1 MGLDRPIDIT
11 TEQRKTLLTLLE
23 RHLPDTTAW
32 VYGSRVKWTARPE
45 SDLDMVVFTTAAQE
59 RRVSDLKDAFEESS
73 LPFRVDLFVW
83 DEIPKQFHERIEAE
97 HVVLVDNETV
107 RENFD
112 WRQTTLGKL
121 LKFSNGKTSPERSN
135 NFSCPVYGSN
145 GIIGF
150 TDKTNSPPMTT
161 VIGRVGSYCGS
172 LYYSEDVCWVTDNAI
187 KANAIDENDSKFL
200 FYLLQTLRLNDWRS
214 GSGQPL
220 LNQTILSSIPV
231 TVPSPS
237 EQSAIAHILGTLD
250 DKIELNRRMNETLE
264 AMARALFKSWFVD
277 FDPVR
282 AKMEGRDTGLP
293 QRIADLFPDRLVESE
308 LGEIPEGWEIST
320 IGEEVTVVGGST
332 PSTKD
337 RGLWDGE
344 INWATPKDLSTL
356 SAPVLLETARLIS
369 DAGLSK
375 ISSGLL
381 PQGVVLLSSR
391 APIGYLAIAEIPV
404 AVNQGFIAMKCESR
418 LSNMFVWLWTQAN
431 MDIILQNSNGS
442 TFQEISKRNFR
453 PLNITIPEPEILS
466 VFDKHVRLLY
476 KQIVKNQRESRT
488 LAVLRDALLPKL
500 VSGEIRLR
508 NAEAIVVE
516 VS

>member
-1 MGLDRPIDIT
+1 M
-11 TEQRKTLLTLLE
+11 
-23 RHLPDTTAW
+23 A
-32 VYGSRVKWTARPE
+32 
-45 SDLDMVVFTTAAQE
+45 
-59 RRVSDLKDAFEESS
+59 
-73 LPFRVDLFVW
+73 
-83 DEIPKQFHERIEAE
+83 
-97 HVVLVDNETV
+97 NE
-107 RENFD
+107 
-112 WRQTTLGKL
+112 WLITTLGEVVTL
-121 LKFSNGKTSPERSN
+121 QRGFDL
-135 NFSCPVYGSN
+135 PVTKRKSGSYPVIASTGPVGTHN
-145 GIIGF
+145 KAAILGPGV
-150 TDKTNSPPMTT
+150 
-161 VIGRVGSYCGS
+161 VIGRSGS
-172 LYYSEDVCWVTDNAI
+172 LGGGQFIKDDFWPLNTTLWVKNFKNNNPRFCYFLLKSLNLEHFNA
-187 KANAIDENDSKFL
+187 
-200 FYLLQTLRLNDWRS
+200 
-214 GSGQPL
+214 GSGVPTLNRNHIHPLPVRVPPL
-220 LNQTILSSIPV
+220 L
-231 TVPSPS
+231 
-237 EQSAIAHILGTLD
+237 EQRAIAHVLGTLD

-282 AKMEGRDTGLP
+282 AKMEGRETGLP
-293 QRIADLFPDRLVESE
+293 RSIADLFPDKLVDSE
-308 LGEIPEGWEIST
+308 LGEMPEGWEIST
-320 IGEEVTVVGGST
+320 VGEEVTVVGGST

-337 RGLWDGE
+337 RSLWDGE

-356 SAPVLLETARLIS
+356 SAPVLLETTRLIS

-476 KQIVKNQRESRT
+476 ERIVKNQRESRT

-508 NAEAIVVE
+508 NAEAIVAE